1 MTLGDLFAAVG
12 LYGFN
17 DNLQCIGSET
27 KALQAVHLT
36 AKSKLREEEQKVDL
50 LKAEI
55 AEHTT
60 NRDVSLLLPCGCI
73 LHADWHYPQSACI
86 KRNARPRPL

>member
-1 MTLGDLFAAVG
+1 MAA
-12 LYGFN
+12 FN

-36 AKSKLREEEQKVDL
+36 AKGKLREEEQKVEA

-60 NRDVSLLLPCGCI
+60 NRDVSLLLTFNCMRY
-73 LHADWHYPQSACI
+73 ADQHYPQSAQSGTPNLATCGSLESGH
-86 KRNARPRPL
+86 PLL

>member
-1 MTLGDLFAAVG
+1 MAA
-12 LYGFN
+12 FN

-36 AKSKLREEEQKVDL
+36 AKSKWRAEEQKL
-50 LKAEI
+50 ETLKAEI

-60 NRDVSLLLPCGCI
+60 NRDVSLLLPCDCM
-73 LHADWHYPQSACI
+73 LYADWHYPQSAYT
-86 KRNARPRPL
+86 KGNPKPGSL

>member
-1 MTLGDLFAAVG
+1 MAA
-12 LYGFN
+12 FN
-17 DNLQCIGSET
+17 DNLQSIGSET

-36 AKSKLREEEQKVDL
+36 AKSKLREEEQKVEL

-60 NRDVSLLLPCGCI
+60 NRDVSLLLPCGCM
-73 LHADWHYPQSACI
+73 LHADWQYPQSAYT
-86 KRNARPRPL
+86 KGTPKPRPL